1 MRILNRSPFQN
12 RKCGQY
18 RVENKADEATFYI
31 YDEISYWGIS
41 ADQFVK
47 DLNASKA
54 STVHIRINSPGGS
67 VFDGTAIYN
76 AIKQHK
82 ATTITHVDGLAASI
96 SSIIA
101 LAGDEVRMADN
112 TFLMIHNPWS
122 IVIGDA
128 QAMREEA
135 DLLEKVSNTTI
146 AAVYMAKSGKEKEEI
161 LQKMSD
167 ETWFTAQEAKEYG
180 LVDVIDEVPDE
191 AKDVKNIL
199 FDLEIFANVP
209 DALKKLQ
216 NTTPSPREIE
226 KALRDV
232 GCSNSMAKAIIAN
245 GLKHREDGEPEQINK
260 KEAFQTK
267 DRVTQLLI
275 RAERVSPER
284 KN

>member
-12 RKCGQY
+12 RNKGQY

-82 ATTITHVDGLAASI
+82 AKTITHVDGLAASI

-122 IVIGDA
+122 IVVGDA
-128 QAMREEA
+128 RAMREEA

-146 AAVYMAKSGKEKEEI
+146 ASIYMAKSGKEKDEI
-161 LQKMSD
+161 LQKMSE

-180 LVDVIDEVPDE
+180 LVDVIDGLPDE
-191 AKDVKNIL
+191 AKDAKNII

-216 NTTPSPREIE
+216 NMTPTPREME

-232 GCSNSMAKAIIAN
+232 GCSNSVAKAIVAN
-245 GLKHREDGEPEQINK
+245 GLKHRDDAGPVSI
-260 KEAFQTK
+260 KEEK
-267 DRVTQLLI
+267 RVKMDRTAMILNETEKY
-275 RAERVSPER
+275 ER
-284 KN
+284 N